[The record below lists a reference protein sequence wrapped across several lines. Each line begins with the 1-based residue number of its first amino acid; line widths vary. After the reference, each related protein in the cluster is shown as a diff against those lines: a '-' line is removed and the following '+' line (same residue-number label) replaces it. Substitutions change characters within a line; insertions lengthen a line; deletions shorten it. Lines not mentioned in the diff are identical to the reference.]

1 MRPSYSDIKEQ
12 SFLEDLLLSDAFPV
26 SESRRQYGGAA
37 SRTMKKLSTT
47 QEKAR
52 RSQAR
57 PAYQLQPPSNPSPG
71 LFPSHAAQQ
80 YPSPTMRSEEQLHQQ
95 FHARFHT
102 RDANTD
108 QQQEIKRREMGWNTS
123 FPAEYAR
130 SPLAKEYRQTAAFPK
145 QQSMF
150 TDRVPSR
157 QRRESRGTTGS
168 LSQEELQLRKHVTLR
183 EGLLAKLEDIARL
196 AHQPDFSVSK
206 GNELLHLLLQL
217 RDESVLVMAA
227 LADWHS
233 AIQTP
238 PNVLWYEEQNYCVK
252 MVSDLNFL
260 ADIKSLGQILGV
272 QPTKMA
278 QNPFMMP
285 SPIPDRDFK
294 DTRMLPIHEPPRIS
308 SSDPLERVA
317 EAEKYLVWCLVHVGA
332 QSSPSN
338 ASSSSLSYSNDS
350 AAADHKDIDRR
361 TWQQR
366 AEAQLQV
373 LSMPLEAPQGRN
385 TQVMDSSWMMKRKG
399 YLPSLPQSPAKT
411 LTELMDNVH
420 HNAAQVPLTNVVV
433 WLRAHWEGVEF
444 SASSADLEVL
454 GAMDSPPQRI
464 VVLVA
469 ASVLILL
476 SPSDRLPKDLS
487 WSSCQKMLSNGVKL
501 VERMKQMTVDSVPPF
516 KWQALVPFLQN
527 DHFQPRVLANV
538 SRAASS
544 LCAWVLTALAEAQ
557 EQAVMRSRQ
566 EEDRR
571 LLLDE
576 LEIEDEEP
584 QEHPSRHP
592 YSSEEELAP
601 VRPTSKGKRVS
612 IGNAEVLFINEN
624 EPVWGSPR
632 GPRDI
637 SSPALQT
644 KKPQSVLLRT
654 SPWTFHSVT
663 YFVSFFLEQK
673 STVLSIKLY
682 EPMSSVE
689 SQMYVSKDDLQA
701 DFGARAVDMFDHQ
714 EFRPLCDLILS
725 QLDNVM
731 RGGGALPM
739 PTPRQER
746 KPTDVQPIKQQDE
759 LQTKEDMDAASVRI
773 QCVAPQ
779 HNDRNELRALKQQQ
793 ASATTIQ
800 CAARQQ
806 LARKHVKHVRFQQQ
820 QREQSATAIQSKVRQ
835 NQAAKEVSRMRLMQ
849 RQSTGLAPRLKDSED
864 EEHETEP
871 AVVESSRP
879 DSTERPETAQ
889 SYASEQFDEE

>member
-12 SFLEDLLLSDAFPV
+12 TFLEDLLLSDAFAV
-26 SESRRQYGGAA
+26 SESRRQYGGG
-37 SRTMKKLSTT
+37 STRTMKKLSST
-47 QEKAR
+47 QEKAKR
-52 RSQAR
+52 LQAR

-71 LFPSHAAQQ
+71 LFPSHAAPQ
-80 YPSPTMRSEEQLHQQ
+80 YPSPTMRSEEKLHQQ
-95 FHARFHT
+95 FHARFHAPDT
-102 RDANTD
+102 NND
-108 QQQEIKRREMGWNTS
+108 QQQENKRREMGWNTS

-130 SPLAKEYRQTAAFPK
+130 SPLAKEYRQTAVFLK
-145 QQSMF
+145 QQSML
-150 TDRVPSR
+150 TDRAPSR
-157 QRRESRGTTGS
+157 QRSESRGTTGS
-168 LSQEELQLRKHVTLR
+168 WSQEELQLRKHVTLR
-183 EGLLAKLEDIARL
+183 EGLLTKLEDIARL
-196 AHQPDFSVSK
+196 AHQPDFGVSK

-233 AIQTP
+233 TMQTP
-238 PNVLWYEEQNYCVK
+238 PIVLWYQEQNYCVK
-252 MVSDLNFL
+252 MVSDLDFL
-260 ADIKSLGQILGV
+260 AKIKSLGQILGV

-285 SPIPDRDFK
+285 SPIPDRAFD
-294 DTRMLPIHEPPRIS
+294 DTRMLPINGPPRIS

-332 QSSPSN
+332 QPSLAN
-338 ASSSSLSYSNDS
+338 ASSSYSNDS
-350 AAADHKDIDRR
+350 VAADHKDIDRR

-399 YLPSLPQSPAKT
+399 YLPSLPLSPPKT
-411 LTELMDNVH
+411 LIDLMDNVH
-420 HNAAQVPLTNVVV
+420 HNATQIPLTNVVV
-433 WLRAHWEGVEF
+433 WLRAQWEGVEF
-444 SASSADLEVL
+444 CASSTDLEVL
-454 GAMDSPPQRI
+454 GAMESPPQRI

-487 WSSCQKMLSNGVKL
+487 WPSCQKMLSNGVKL
-501 VERMKQMTVDSVPPF
+501 VERMKQLTVDSVPPF

-527 DHFQPRVLANV
+527 DHFQPRVLVNV

-544 LCAWVLTALAEAQ
+544 LCAWILTALAEAQ
-557 EQAVMRSRQ
+557 EQTLVRSRQ

-576 LEIEDEEP
+576 LEIEGEEP
-584 QEHPSRHP
+584 QEQLSRHFYP
-592 YSSEEELAP
+592 SEEELAP

-637 SSPALQT
+637 SSPIPQA
-644 KKPQSVLLRT
+644 KKVQSILLRT

-663 YFVSFFLEQK
+663 YFVSFFLEQN

-701 DFGARAVDMFDHQ
+701 DFGARAVEMFDHQ

-731 RGGGALPM
+731 RGGGGALPT

-746 KPTDVQPIKQQDE
+746 KHLDPQPAEQQDA
-759 LQTKEDMDAASVRI
+759 LQTKDDIDAAIVRI
-773 QCVAPQ
+773 QCVARQ
-779 HNDRNELRALKQQQ
+779 DNARNQLRTLEQQQ
-793 ASATTIQ
+793 ASAMAIQ

-806 LARKHVKHVRFQQQ
+806 LARKQVKHVRFQQQ
-820 QREQSATAIQSKVRQ
+820 QRGQSATIIQSKVRQ
-835 NQAAKEVSRMRLMQ
+835 NQAAKEVSRIRLMQ
-849 RQSTGLAPRLKDSED
+849 RQSTGLAPRLKDSEHED
-864 EEHETEP
+864 EETEP
-871 AVVESSRP
+871 APENSRP

-889 SYASEQFDEE
+889 SYTSEQFDEE